1 MYIRISCVCVR
12 VCVCRCVCRCRCVCV
27 WVGVCMCVC
36 VAGGRAHVRR
46 STRGRRCIYAR
57 RARDMDVVLSVD
69 HLLTIDGTYV
79 CVCVRGDG
87 MCVYC
92 VSLTQRGSLLFSLT
106 KSFFTIHSHKE
117 LLYYS
122 LSQRDSLLY
131 IRSHRGLVQTNFGK
145 NTCFKF
151 VRFLF
156 HKTCSETI
164 FGVRK
169 GGTR

>member
-1 MYIRISCVCVR
+1 
-12 VCVCRCVCRCRCVCV
+12 
-27 WVGVCMCVC
+27 MCVC

-122 LSQRDSLLY
+122 FSQRDFLLFVLTEVSSKPILGKTPVSNSFDFSFTKRVLRQFWGSAKGGPLERHLY
-131 IRSHRGLVQTNFGK
+131 I
-145 NTCFKF
+145 
-151 VRFLF
+151 
-156 HKTCSETI
+156 
-164 FGVRK
+164 
-169 GGTR
+169 